1 MKTPDEVL
9 KSPITLISH
18 GRSGTSLMQN
28 IFEAHPDISVAGE
41 TADLIFSTWYSI
53 SRAKGIIP
61 GLIERGK
68 VVPWEER
75 VSRGVRAVFDE
86 LFDLKT
92 PYWMQKPIGQPF
104 VINYLRQQG
113 NSLEEWFDL
122 YWEILDRVFPRGKF
136 ITILRHPCD
145 VVLSSKEYWGRDP
158 AHVWR
163 DIATVARC
171 ILHPSSKVKFAVSYE
186 QLVREP
192 ELVLKKLFFDLE
204 IDYHPQVL
212 SAFNYIYVPNKNGW
226 KQEKYEFQD
235 KISKTFSRRDQ
246 WKQVDL
252 SIVALEDFQAI
263 EKLWQHFGWE
273 LEVPRD
279 FQNI

>member
-1 MKTPDEVL
+1 MLEVKTMKTPDEVL

-18 GRSGTSLMQN
+18 GRSGTSLLQN

-53 SRAKGIIP
+53 SRAEGIIP

-68 VVPWEER
+68 VVPWDER

-122 YWEILDRVFPRGKF
+122 YWEILDRVFPGGKF

-158 AHVWR
+158 VHVWR
-163 DIATVARC
+163 DLATVARC
-171 ILHPSSKVKFAVSYE
+171 ILHPSSKIEFAVNYE

-192 ELVLKKLFFDLE
+192 EWVLKKLFLNLE
-204 IDYHPQVL
+204 IDYHPRVL
-212 SAFNYIYVPNKNGW
+212 SALNYIYVPNNNGW
-226 KQEKYEFQD
+226 KQEKNEFQD
-235 KISKTFSRRDQ
+235 KIDKRFSRRDR

-252 SIVALEDFQAI
+252 SIVDPEDLKAI

-273 LEVPRD
+273 LEVP
-279 FQNI
+279 